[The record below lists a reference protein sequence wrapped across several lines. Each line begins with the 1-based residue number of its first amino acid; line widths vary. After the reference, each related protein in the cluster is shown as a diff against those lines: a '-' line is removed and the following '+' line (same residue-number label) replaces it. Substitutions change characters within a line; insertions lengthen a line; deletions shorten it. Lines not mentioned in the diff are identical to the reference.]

1 MRLRKIKG
9 AQDFLDSHPEIVI
22 ADPAVHKGNWD
33 KVFGNTNP
41 LHIEIGS
48 GKGRFI
54 LDLARKNPNINYIA
68 IEKFDSVLIRAL
80 EKFIAEPMSNVRL
93 LCYHADTLDEVFS
106 SEVDRLYLN
115 FSDPWPKDRHAKR
128 RLTHPRFLKH
138 YEGILKGE
146 LIFKTDNLDLFNY
159 SLGSME
165 DYGMILKD
173 TTYDLH
179 SLNVDNIMTEFEE
192 KFSGLGFKINRV
204 IAEFKGDNNGK

>member
-9 AQDFLDSHPEIVI
+9 AQDFLDSHPEVVI
-22 ADPAVHKGNWD
+22 ADPALHKGNWRD
-33 KVFGNTNP
+33 VFGNDNQ

-54 LDLARKNPNINYIA
+54 MDLARKNPDINYIA
-68 IEKFDSVLIRAL
+68 IEKYDSVLIRAL
-80 EKFIAEPMSNVRL
+80 EKLLEEPMSNVRL
-93 LCYHADTLDEVFS
+93 LCYNAGTIDEVFNH
-106 SEVDRLYLN
+106 EVDRLYLN

-128 RLTHPRFLKH
+128 RLTHPRFLVH
-138 YEGILKGE
+138 YEGILKGD

-159 SLGSME
+159 STSTME
-165 DYGMILKD
+165 EYGMILKE

-204 IAEFKGDNNGK
+204 IAEFKGDTNGK